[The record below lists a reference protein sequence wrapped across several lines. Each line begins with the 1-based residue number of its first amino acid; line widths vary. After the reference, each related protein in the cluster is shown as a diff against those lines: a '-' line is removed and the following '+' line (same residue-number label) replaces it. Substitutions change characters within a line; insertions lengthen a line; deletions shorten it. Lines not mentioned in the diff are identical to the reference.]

1 MMAASVCFLSCSKSG
16 ATDERD
22 NATAKALEMSL
33 QYSFVTPLT
42 SMVVTKPETGDG
54 SDGPLIADK
63 LTEGKGG
70 KRGLK
75 TFLIM
80 AAVKL
85 FPLKNKSF
93 CNQHSLLNSNFQYV
107 PLLDYASRGWCLS
120 LNCGV

>member
-1 MMAASVCFLSCSKSG
+1 MMAASVRFLSCSKSG
-16 ATDERD
+16 ATEERD
-22 NATAKALEMSL
+22 NATAKALDMSL

-42 SMVVTKPETGDG
+42 SMVVTRPETEDS

-75 TFLIM
+75 KSFLIM

-85 FPLKNKSF
+85 FFP
-93 CNQHSLLNSNFQYV
+93 
-107 PLLDYASRGWCLS
+107 
-120 LNCGV
+120 